1 MKIEE
6 TSWEEIAAASNGSSS
21 LADYNLSGKTLIF
34 DGKPIG
40 NIENTKPANING
52 ANAISFKLKP
62 LK

>member
-6 TSWEEIAAASNGSSS
+6 TSWEEIAAVSNGSSS

-40 NIENTKPANING
+40 KIETSKPANING

-62 LK
+62 LE

>member
-6 TSWEEIAAASNGSSS
+6 SSWKEIAASSNGGSS

-40 NIENTKPANING
+40 KIESLKPANING